1 MEKLMIDTSVRNQSR
16 AKKFSDDPTG
26 HLLSIVQDMPP
37 VEVELVQHALQLAQE
52 TCGNVRGERAL
63 PPLDYAIAVAT
74 ILAQMH
80 IDAVGV
86 VSGLIFEAVD
96 AELISLERVEAELGV
111 PVARVV
117 GSMLRMNILERTKQT
132 VAQVAQ
138 PATQGDSEN
147 TREQKKQRIRDA
159 LRRQQAETVRKMF
172 FAMSE
177 DPRVVLL
184 KLAYRLHAMR
194 LICMH
199 TYPADHQEIVT

>member
-1 MEKLMIDTSVRNQSR
+1 MIDTSVRNQSR

-86 VSGLIFEAVD
+86 VSGLIFEAD
-96 AELISLERVEAELGV
+96 YAELISLERGEAGIGNTVSPE
-111 PVARVV
+111 V
-117 GSMLRMNILERTKQT
+117 GRLS
-132 VAQVAQ
+132 
-138 PATQGDSEN
+138 
-147 TREQKKQRIRDA
+147 RI
-159 LRRQQAETVRKMF
+159 
-172 FAMSE
+172 
-177 DPRVVLL
+177 
-184 KLAYRLHAMR
+184 
-194 LICMH
+194 
-199 TYPADHQEIVT
+199 

>member
-96 AELISLERVEAELGV
+96 AELISPERVGAGIGGSAARRV
-111 PVARVV
+111 GGKVRINIPVR
-117 GSMLRMNILERTKQT
+117 
-132 VAQVAQ
+132 
-138 PATQGDSEN
+138 P
-147 TREQKKQRIRDA
+147 
-159 LRRQQAETVRKMF
+159 QQ
-172 FAMSE
+172 
-177 DPRVVLL
+177 
-184 KLAYRLHAMR
+184 
-194 LICMH
+194 
-199 TYPADHQEIVT
+199 